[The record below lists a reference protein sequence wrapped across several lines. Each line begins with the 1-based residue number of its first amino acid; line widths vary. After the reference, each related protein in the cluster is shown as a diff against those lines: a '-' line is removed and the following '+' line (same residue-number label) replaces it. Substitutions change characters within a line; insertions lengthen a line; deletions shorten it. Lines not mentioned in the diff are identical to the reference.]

1 MDWGLVMLVLFG
13 SLVVLMATGLPV
25 AFSFLLVNFVA
36 MYLIMGSAAP
46 HQLVYSIFE
55 SVGQFNLTPLPLFIL
70 MGEVMFH
77 SGMAKRVLDALD
89 SLLGRLPGRLS
100 VLTIISGAIFA
111 GLSGSVIANTAL
123 LGNLLLPDML
133 ERRYNPRLSVG
144 SIMASGSL
152 AMLMPHSSLTIL
164 FATIA
169 MIPVGTLLVS
179 ATVPGLL
186 VAGLYIAYTVIIC
199 LLFPH
204 LAPRSDS
211 LDTETNLT
219 AKLVLFSRDIV
230 PILVIIVLTVAVIF
244 YGVATPTEAAALGAL
259 CAVILAICYRTLS
272 FKVVKASASNTL
284 YLSSMILLIVAGST
298 GFSQMLA
305 YTTATRGMLQ
315 AVLSLN
321 LSPTMIVVS
330 MMIIVFFLAM
340 FMEEMS
346 IIMITVPIFTPVITA
361 MHINPI
367 WYGVLMLMMLE
378 KGLITPPAG
387 MLLYVVKGIAPKE
400 ISMWDVW
407 MSTIPYVVIILTA
420 IVLVVAYPNIAL
432 YLANKMH

>member
-1 MDWGLVMLVLFG
+1 MVMLVLFG
-13 SLVVLMATGLPV
+13 ALVALMATGLPV
-25 AFSFLLVNFVA
+25 AFSFFLVNFVA
-36 MYLIMGSAAP
+36 MYLIMGPAAP
-46 HQLVYSIFE
+46 HQLIYSIFN
-55 SVGQFNLTPLPLFIL
+55 SVGQFNFTPLPLFIL

-77 SGMAKRVLDALD
+77 SGMARRVLDALD

-100 VLTIISGAIFA
+100 VLTIVSGSIFA

-123 LGNLLLPDML
+123 LGSLLLPDML

-144 SIMASGSL
+144 SVMASGSL

-169 MIPVGTLLVS
+169 LIPVGTLLVS
-179 ATVPGLL
+179 TTLPGLL
-186 VAGLYIAYTVIIC
+186 VAALYIVYTVAIC
-199 LLFPH
+199 LLFPR
-204 LAPRSDS
+204 LAPRADG
-211 LDTETNLT
+211 LDRS
-219 AKLVLFSRDIV
+219 AGPDRKLLVFFRDIV
-230 PILVIIVLTVAVIF
+230 PIVVIIVLTVAVIF

-259 CAVILAICYRTLS
+259 CAVILAACYRTLTWEVI
-272 FKVVKASASNTL
+272 KVSTTNTL

-298 GFSQMLA
+298 GFSQILA

-315 AVLSLN
+315 AVTSLH

-330 MMIIVFFLAM
+330 MMVIVFFLAM

-346 IIMITVPIFTPVITA
+346 IIMITVPVFTPVITSL
-361 MHINPI
+361 HINPV

-420 IVLVVAYPNIAL
+420 IVLVVLYPNIAL
-432 YLANKMH
+432 YLADKMR